1 MPSKEKVNIAQLKV
15 GILGIVA
22 LACVSLLIFL
32 LTGNTEW
39 FKKQIPLH
47 VYTSDAAGLSPGSP
61 VRINGIQAG
70 KVDQVALSGDSS
82 PQRVIR
88 VDFKVDREMIK
99 QIPVDSVAS
108 ISSDN
113 LLGSTKFLEINKGS
127 SHELVQP
134 DGTVKSADTRQF
146 DALIQQGY
154 NVLDSLQVIL
164 GKVQDIVG
172 QVEVGKGTIGKLLV
186 DETLYNSLQ
195 ATVNQVQLLA
205 TTLNSKT
212 GTIGHLINDNALYE
226 QIQGLVTRIDSITQG
241 LQQGEGTAGKLLKDP
256 KMYNDL
262 DQSVAQLNTVLT
274 NLNAG
279 KGTAGQLLKD
289 DKIARQLSST
299 LEKVNLTLDKVNSGQ
314 GTIGQLLVNP
324 SLYDSATGT
333 TRELNGLLKDFRA
346 NPKKFLSIKLHIF

>member
-32 LTGNTEW
+32 LTGDTEW
-39 FKKQIPLH
+39 FKKQVPLH

-70 KVDQVALSGDSS
+70 KVDRVALSGDSR

-88 VDFKVDREMIK
+88 VDFKVDREMMK
-99 QIPVDSVAS
+99 QIPVDSIAS

-113 LLGSTKFLEINKGS
+113 LLGSTKSLEINKGS
-127 SHELVQP
+127 SPELIQP
-134 DGTVKSADTRQF
+134 DATVKSADTRQF

-186 DETLYNSLQ
+186 DETIYNSL
-195 ATVNQVQLLA
+195 
-205 TTLNSKT
+205 
-212 GTIGHLINDNALYE
+212 
-226 QIQGLVTRIDSITQG
+226 
-241 LQQGEGTAGKLLKDP
+241 
-256 KMYNDL
+256 
-262 DQSVAQLNTVLT
+262 
-274 NLNAG
+274 
-279 KGTAGQLLKD
+279 
-289 DKIARQLSST
+289 
-299 LEKVNLTLDKVNSGQ
+299 
-314 GTIGQLLVNP
+314 
-324 SLYDSATGT
+324 
-333 TRELNGLLKDFRA
+333 
-346 NPKKFLSIKLHIF
+346 

>member
-1 MPSKEKVNIAQLKV
+1 MPSKEKVSIAQLKV

-22 LACVSLLIFL
+22 LSCVALLIFL
-32 LTGNTEW
+32 LTGNMEW

-47 VYTSDAAGLSPGSP
+47 VYTSDAAGLTPGAP
-61 VRINGIQAG
+61 VRINGIEAG
-70 KVDQVALSGDSS
+70 KIDRVGLSGESN
-82 PQRVIR
+82 PQRIIK
-88 VDFKVDREMIK
+88 VDFKVDQDMMK
-99 QIPVDSVAS
+99 QIPSDSIAS

-113 LLGSTKFLEINKGS
+113 LLGSTKFLQINKGTS
-127 SHELVQP
+127 PSLVQP
-134 DGTVKSADTRQF
+134 DATIKSADTRQF

-164 GKVQDIVG
+164 AKVQDIVG
-172 QVEVGKGTIGKLLV
+172 QIEVGKGTLGKLLV

-212 GTIGHLINDNALYE
+212 GTIGHLINDDALYA
-226 QIQGLVTRIDSITQG
+226 QIQGVVTKIDGITQD
-241 LQQGEGTAGKLLKDP
+241 LQKGQGTAGLFLKDP

-262 DQSVAQLNTVLT
+262 DQSLAQLNTILT
-274 NLNAG
+274 DLNAG

-289 DKIARQLSST
+289 DKIARQLSTT
-299 LEKVNLTLDKVNSGQ
+299 LDKVNLTIDKVNSGQ

-324 SLYDSATGT
+324 ALYDSATGS
-333 TRELNGLLKDFRA
+333 TRELHELLKDFRA
-346 NPKKFLSIKLHIF
+346 NPKKFLSIKLRIF

>member
-32 LTGNTEW
+32 LTGDTEW

-99 QIPVDSVAS
+99 QIPVDSIAS

-134 DGTVKSADTRQF
+134 DATVKSADTRQF

-226 QIQGLVTRIDSITQG
+226 QIQGLVTRIDGITQG

-324 SLYDSATGT
+324 ALYDSATGT